1 MSKNKQP
8 SVSAVSGGQ
17 ELSKVKK
24 GKKTKPKIH
33 NNLVKEYLKR
43 PEIFADFVSGIFND
57 KMIITPDMLS
67 DADTTYEMNDEI
79 VEDNTR
85 ICITKELIR
94 DVAKNVTDKK
104 GNQCLICIE
113 DQSRYDK
120 NMPIRVSMY
129 DSLSL
134 NSLAAKKFIPTL
146 TLVCNWDK
154 KPFPNPTTLSSL
166 VSSPFIK
173 VFGEYMLKLLLAV
186 FNVVEYIY
194 NQEKYSFRTELRT
207 VFAYVSGALNEL
219 TMEEIIEKCPWLVG
233 EKVSK
238 QGARIVFQ
246 YMHIDI
252 EVEELD
258 EEENDMV
265 SIYQQKINE
274 EKEKSRIE
282 GCIDNTYELALSL
295 SKRYNCSFESVL
307 DEFRATPEVRK
318 ICMERYR
325 NSIG

>member
-1 MSKNKQP
+1 
-8 SVSAVSGGQ
+8 
-17 ELSKVKK
+17 
-24 GKKTKPKIH
+24 
-33 NNLVKEYLKR
+33 
-43 PEIFADFVSGIFND
+43 
-57 KMIITPDMLS
+57 MLS
-67 DADTTYEMNDEI
+67 DAGTTYEMNDEI
-79 VEDNTR
+79 VDGNTR

-219 TMEEIIEKCPWLVG
+219 TMEEIIGKCPWIVG

-295 SKRYNCSFESVL
+295 SKLYNRTFESML
-307 DEFRATPEVRK
+307 DDFKVTPEVRK

-325 NSIG
+325 KSIG

>member
-1 MSKNKQP
+1 M
-8 SVSAVSGGQ
+8 
-17 ELSKVKK
+17 KK

-43 PEIFADFVSGIFND
+43 SEIFSDFVSGIFND